1 MSKKGLLLAAACVAL
16 VAAGPVLASGFSIY
30 EQSAK
35 ASGQAG
41 AWIARADDA
50 AANWY
55 NPAALTRMDGMQ
67 IQFGI
72 NLITVGSDSQ
82 FTINDGEE
90 SHGAGEFPSLA
101 GQLSL
106 SEIGPAQST
115 VFLRE

>member
-1 MSKKGLLLAAACVAL
+1 MSKRGLLLAAACVAL
-16 VAAGPVLASGFSIY
+16 VAAGPALASGFSIY

-41 AWIARADDA
+41 AWVARADDA

-72 NLITVGSDSQ
+72 NLITVGSDS
-82 FTINDGEE
+82 
-90 SHGAGEFPSLA
+90 EFDHQRSCVSRA
-101 GQLSL
+101 SGR
-106 SEIGPAQST
+106 
-115 VFLRE
+115 F